1 MNISHSISIIAA
13 QSLTILSLTSSPSFA
28 AEANEVGQLKY
39 AGLNSED
46 SKTAAVTKENKAA
59 SAKSQPPSN
68 RTGFLMRC
76 WNFGRLVYESPV
88 GGFVTSSTTANVVTT
103 PGTPQKQ
110 ILDMRSGLC
119 VIE

>member
-1 MNISHSISIIAA
+1 MNISQSITIIAA
-13 QSLTILSLTSSPSFA
+13 QSLTILFLASSPSLA
-28 AEANEVGQLKY
+28 AEAGELSQLKY
-39 AGLNSED
+39 VGLTSED
-46 SKTAAVTKENKAA
+46 TKTAAVTKESKAT
-59 SAKSQPPSN
+59 AKTQTTSN

-88 GGFVTSSTTANVVTT
+88 GGFVTSSTTGNVVTT
-103 PGTPQKQ
+103 PGTPPKQ